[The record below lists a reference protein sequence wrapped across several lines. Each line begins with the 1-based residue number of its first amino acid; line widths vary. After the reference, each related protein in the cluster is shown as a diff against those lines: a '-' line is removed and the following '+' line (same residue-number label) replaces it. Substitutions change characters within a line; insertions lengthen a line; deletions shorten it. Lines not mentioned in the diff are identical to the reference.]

1 MPNSYVRKRAH
12 YSSVTTTALLTW
24 LLVLLPHRP
33 ASSQTLSI
41 GSEEG
46 FISLRPCVQRCLSK
60 TALGE
65 DIASNLECDYPYYNV
80 CFCRED
86 LATQAL
92 SFLTKCVSSSCNSA
106 AADLPQAA
114 SLYNKYCSRDNVP
127 NSNVAVVTLE
137 SSVPT
142 STVVA
147 VTTVTSGATGGTN
160 SPATLAVDSGYLP
173 MLMAA
178 LVLAFATLVLSLL

>member
-12 YSSVTTTALLTW
+12 YSSVTTALLTW
-24 LLVLLPHRP
+24 LLVLLPHHP

-41 GSEEG
+41 DREEG
-46 FISLRPCVQRCLSK
+46 FISLRPCVQTCVS
-60 TALGE
+60 GG
-65 DIASNLECDYPYYNV
+65 IASDLECDYPPYNV

-86 LATQAL
+86 LASQVS
-92 SFLTKCVSSSCNSA
+92 SFLTKCVSGRCYSA
-106 AADLPQAA
+106 TVDLPQAV
-114 SLYNKYCSRDNVP
+114 SLYNKYCSRDNAP
-127 NSNVAVVTLE
+127 NSNVAVVTLD

-147 VTTVTSGATGGTN
+147 VTTVSSGATGGTN
-160 SPATLAVDSGYLP
+160 SPATLAVDSGSLP